1 MKKFS
6 LKKITA
12 AVSAAAMIATMGTSA
27 FAADPATGTI
37 SIDKVEYDT
46 TKSTGNIHAFKIH
59 YTTSVTQELGVT
71 MFSYMK
77 STDTSALTDD
87 VRYTEETKGSLKIVG
102 VDQKADGTDK
112 TIDLVVSTNSEDS
125 INVADGQIGLVLLGG
140 DKVSAPAVALIATPG
155 ISLNKT
161 DLGRIP
167 VLYTGNTT
175 AENEALKSAILD
187 KLLATDENGADIKV
201 TTYDSADNNK
211 MKIAE
216 TPSRDSITVDLAK
229 KTVTVGDFSKTI
241 EYAMSYDKFLATS
254 AAVNLTGSLPMA
266 MKDSEGTAYTAD
278 TFKTAVLDALIKGG
292 HIVLKNRDDKTLTL
306 SDAEKNKVAIS
317 LKEGTTNFE
326 PSATGEQEITYQIT
340 VDKSLTIAKDGETV
354 AWFGEGATGL
364 TDAIDVT
371 VKASNNGFVAD
382 TIKAYKSDNTELTEV
397 SYKNGEKIFDQV
409 KTDITGQIAKVMLT
423 STTEEG
429 KQDQWKVDTSEG
441 AVWVDGGYT
450 STPTDDATYQVKVP
464 IVSDDSES
472 VDHSTPASPKP
483 ELGSYVT
490 ITVKVAK
497 PAPAYNLGDVS
508 GPNGVPDLKVN
519 VYDLNAVYAH
529 MNEEALITDE
539 AIFAAA
545 DCSGPNGVP
554 DKKVNVY
561 DLNRIY
567 DHMNEVNLF
576 PDYTK

>member
-87 VRYTEETKGSLKIVG
+87 VRYTKETKGSLKIVG
-102 VDQKADGTDK
+102 VDQKADGDDK
-112 TIDLVVSTNSEDS
+112 TIDLVVSTNSKDS

-161 DLGRIP
+161 DLGSIP

-175 AENEALKSAILD
+175 AENEALKSAILN
-187 KLLATDENGADIKV
+187 KLLATGKDGADIKV

-216 TPSRDSITVDLAK
+216 TPDIGSITVDLAN

-292 HIVLKNRDDKTLTL
+292 HIVLKNADNKTLTL
-306 SDAEKNKVAIS
+306 SDTEKDKVGIR
-317 LKEGTTNFE
+317 LKDTTDFD

-354 AWFGEGATGL
+354 AWFGDGATGS

-397 SYKNGEKIFDQV
+397 SYKNGEKTFAQV
-409 KTDITGQIAKVMLT
+409 KADITGQIAKVMLT

-450 STPTDDATYQVKVP
+450 FTPTDDATYQVKVP

-497 PAPAYNLGDVS
+497 PAPAFKYGDINGDGNVSRQDATYFTRHFAGWTGYENINELASDVNGDGNVSRQDATYLTRHFAGWVGYETLGPKD
-508 GPNGVPDLKVN
+508 
-519 VYDLNAVYAH
+519 
-529 MNEEALITDE
+529 
-539 AIFAAA
+539 
-545 DCSGPNGVP
+545 
-554 DKKVNVY
+554 
-561 DLNRIY
+561 
-567 DHMNEVNLF
+567 
-576 PDYTK
+576 

>member
-27 FAADPATGTI
+27 SAADPATGTI

-112 TIDLVVSTNSEDS
+112 TIDLVVSTNSKDS

-216 TPSRDSITVDLAK
+216 TPSRDSITVDLEK
-229 KTVTVGDFSKTI
+229 NTVTVGDFYKTI
-241 EYAMSYDKFLATS
+241 VYTMSYDKFFATS

-278 TFKTAVLDALIKGG
+278 TFKAAVLDALIKGG
-292 HIVLKNRDDKTLTL
+292 HIVLKNEDDKTLTL

-317 LKEGTTNFE
+317 LKEGTTDFE

-340 VDKSLTIAKDGETV
+340 VDKSLTITKDGETV
-354 AWFGEGATGL
+354 AWFGDGATGS

-382 TIKAYKSDNTELTEV
+382 TIEAYKSDNTKLKEV
-397 SYKNGEKIFDQV
+397 SYKNGEKTFDQV
-409 KTDITGQIAKVMLT
+409 KADITGQIAKVMLT

-429 KQDQWKVDTSEG
+429 KQDQWKVDEDGT
-441 AVWVDGGYT
+441 WDDGGYT

-483 ELGSYVT
+483 ELGSYVL

-497 PAPAYNLGDVS
+497 PAPAFTYGDVNGDGKIDISDYGLIKRYSLHKIDKFTATDGSIIPNEAADVS
-508 GPNGVPDLKVN
+508 GDGKIDISDYGLIKRYSLHKISSFP
-519 VYDLNAVYAH
+519 A
-529 MNEEALITDE
+529 EE
-539 AIFAAA
+539 
-545 DCSGPNGVP
+545 G
-554 DKKVNVY
+554 K
-561 DLNRIY
+561 
-567 DHMNEVNLF
+567 
-576 PDYTK
+576 